1 MQRSSRDLG
10 ELRDRLR
17 TWIAGKIPEGT
28 DHDVVIAGGATSTG
42 YSSETVLLDVSWDEE
57 GERRTEA
64 LVARLAPSTSDVPVF
79 PSYDLRKQFET
90 MRLVERLTDV
100 PVPKMWWLENDT
112 ATLGSPFFV
121 MSRVDGVVPPDV
133 MPYTFGDNWL
143 FDSGPDEK
151 RLLQESSI
159 AVLAALHSIERPAE
173 TFSFLS
179 FDEPGASALERH
191 VAHTRAWYQYAVE
204 AGTRSALVE
213 RAFGW
218 LDEHWPSQA
227 SETVLSWGDS
237 RIGNI
242 MYRDYRP
249 VAVLDWEMAGLGPR
263 ELDVTWM
270 IFAHCVFQDLAG
282 VLGATGMPDFM
293 QAGDVVAEYERLTGS
308 PVRDLAFYGTYA
320 AIQWGIVFLRTG
332 MRQVHFGEIP
342 MPDDPD
348 ELMHHRASLEKMAAG
363 RYWD

>member
-1 MQRSSRDLG
+1 MCGAGGLATVSGVSAPEMQRSSRDLG

-17 TWIAGKIPEGT
+17 TWIARKIPAGT
-28 DHDVVIAGGATSTG
+28 DHDVEIAGGATSTG
-42 YSSETVLLDVSWDEE
+42 YSSETVLLDVSWDEG

-100 PVPKMWWLENDT
+100 PVPKMWWSENDT

-121 MSRVDGVVPPDV
+121 MGRVEGAVPPDM

-143 FDSGPDEK
+143 FDSGPENK
-151 RLLQESSI
+151 RTLQESSV
-159 AVLAALHSIERPAE
+159 AVLAKLHSIERPAE

-204 AGTRSALVE
+204 AGTRSDLVE
-213 RAFGW
+213 RSFGW
-218 LDEHWPSQA
+218 LDEHWPSQP

-237 RIGNI
+237 R
-242 MYRDYRP
+242 YRQHHVPRLPARRGARLGDGGARAERAGRDVDDLRP
-249 VAVLDWEMAGLGPR
+249 LRVPGPCGR
-263 ELDVTWM
+263 ARRTRDARLH
-270 IFAHCVFQDLAG
+270 ASGRRCCG
-282 VLGATGMPDFM
+282 VRAPDRFTDPRPRFLRHLRGHSVGHRVSADGDATG
-293 QAGDVVAEYERLTGS
+293 A
-308 PVRDLAFYGTYA
+308 
-320 AIQWGIVFLRTG
+320 LR
-332 MRQVHFGEIP
+332 
-342 MPDDPD
+342 
-348 ELMHHRASLEKMAAG
+348 
-363 RYWD
+363 